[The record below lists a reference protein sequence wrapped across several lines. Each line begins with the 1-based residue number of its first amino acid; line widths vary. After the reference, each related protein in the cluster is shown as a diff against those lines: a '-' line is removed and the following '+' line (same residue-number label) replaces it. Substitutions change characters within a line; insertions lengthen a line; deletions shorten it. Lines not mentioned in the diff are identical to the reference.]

1 MTLPKPEPS
10 PELKKIGHT
19 FQYLNM
25 LLRKESNAR
34 WLWDEKQ
41 LQRKYP
47 LTELYNE
54 LQNEVRKCTGLRE
67 LFKAFREFKQKHFL
81 RIGGRDCL
89 GLAGLEETMS
99 QLSDLAG
106 VCLQAGLDVLG
117 ARPQWWTS
125 EGRGFDLKSNPVAVL
140 GLGKLGGAE
149 LNYVSDIDL
158 VFVGGGHKDKQK
170 GGSGQQ
176 KLLQT
181 LTALL
186 SDQVDGD
193 RVFKVDLRLRP
204 QGKDG
209 DLVPSLEAA
218 VDHYLVR
225 GRAWER
231 QALLKAR
238 TMAGSRELGSTF
250 LQEVRPFVFRRF
262 LDFQSLDELKTMRD
276 RILEQARQQSS
287 LQSFDVKLGQGGI
300 REVEFIVQSFQLIYG
315 GRYRELDEPN
325 TLRCLDRL
333 AGAGLLE
340 EGVKT
345 ELREG
350 YCFLRRIEH
359 WIQLDRNRQQHKLP
373 ASDTD
378 LERLAG
384 FMGFG
389 SDRAA
394 MDRSLREHCRR
405 ISGHFESLFAGKKP
419 VGHAGTVSAEAVDKK
434 TVAGSEVDK
443 RLGSLDPELLRDFS
457 REVADVFVKELDLL
471 SAAGPAGLLQK
482 GRTRTVNVLNRIRTK
497 PGLIRLLNSGPAWLQ
512 GLGKGVVRSPLIADL
527 LANQPGLMEGL
538 PARGFELEFV
548 LWKERADSIL
558 AGCADYEQAVEWIR
572 RLKNERMLALAL
584 AESSGDL
591 KPQQAEFELSRLA
604 DYVLEETCRIVSL
617 EVLGTREVPL
627 AVLALGKLGSFELGY
642 LSDLDLMYVYEPG
655 PAEDQ
660 EKIPATVIK
669 FIQRYMRMLSTP
681 LQEGPG
687 YEVDSRLRPTGNY
700 GPLAVTRRRWEQ
712 YYAQEADIWEVQ
724 SLLRLRNVAGDKAL
738 GRGLARFAR
747 DVCSRPRR
755 PEEVWSR
762 LCHLRQ
768 RMEAE
773 RGKEAGSRVDLKLGV
788 GGMADFEFLI
798 QGHQLI
804 WDRPVHED
812 QPLSTAQSLES
823 PLRALNIGEERL
835 ARLKKIFTAYQAID
849 HSCQIFA
856 RQTGAGL
863 GPETFREVI
872 ALGPGS
878 LDLTWEEL
886 LGMRREVRKV
896 WSRVCEGSEID
907 L

>member
-1 MTLPKPEPS
+1 MTLPKREPS

-25 LLRKESNAR
+25 LLRKESNVH
-34 WLWDEKQ
+34 WLRDENQ

-47 LTELYNE
+47 LTELYNS
-54 LQNEVRKCTGLRE
+54 LQQEVQKCTGLRE
-67 LFKAFREFKQKHFL
+67 LFRVFREFKQKHFL

-106 VCLQAGLDVLG
+106 VCLQAGLSVLG
-117 ARPQWWTS
+117 ARMDWWMS
-125 EGRGFDLKSNPVAVL
+125 EGRGFDPKSNPVAVL

-158 VFVGGGHKDKQK
+158 VFLGGGQK
-170 GGSGQQ
+170 NKKNRGSGRQ
-176 KLLQT
+176 KFMQT
-181 LTALL
+181 LTALI

-238 TMAGSRELGSTF
+238 TIAGSRELGGTF

-340 EGVKT
+340 ETVKT

-350 YCFLRRIEH
+350 YCFLRRMEH
-359 WIQLDRNRQQHKLP
+359 WIQLDTNRQQHKLP
-373 ASDTD
+373 TSSRD

-389 SDRAA
+389 PDKEA

-405 ISGHFESLFAGKKP
+405 ITGHFESLFAGKKP
-419 VGHAGTVSAEAVDKK
+419 VGQAGTASGETVDKK

-443 RLGSLDPELLRDFS
+443 RPGHLDPELLRDFS

-471 SAAGPAGLLQK
+471 SAKGKTGLFEK
-482 GRTRTVNVLNRIRTK
+482 GRTRTVNVLNRIRIK
-497 PGLIRLLNSGPAWLQ
+497 PGLIRLLNSSPAWLPRV
-512 GLGKGVVRSPLIADL
+512 GKGVVRSPLIADL

-538 PARGFELEFV
+538 PAQDFELEFA

-558 AGCADYEQAVEWIR
+558 AGCTDYEQAVEWIR
-572 RLKNERMLALAL
+572 RLKNERMLTLAL

-591 KPQQAEFELSRLA
+591 KPQQAEFELSSLA

-627 AVLALGKLGSFELGY
+627 TVLALGKLGSFELGY
-642 LSDLDLMYVYEPG
+642 LSDLDLMYVYEAGPG
-655 PAEDQ
+655 QDQ
-660 EKIPATVIK
+660 EKIPAKVIK
-669 FIQRYMRMLSTP
+669 FIQRFMRMLSTP

-687 YEVDSRLRPTGNY
+687 YDVDSRLRPTGNY
-700 GPLAVTRRRWEQ
+700 GPLVVTRRRWEL
-712 YYAQEADIWEVQ
+712 YYANEADIWEVQ
-724 SLLRLRNVAGDKAL
+724 SLLRLRSVAGNKSL
-738 GRGLARFAR
+738 GRELVRFAR
-747 DVCSRPRR
+747 DICSRPRR
-755 PEEVWSR
+755 PEEVWGR

-773 RGKEAGSRVDLKLGV
+773 RGKEAGSRVDLKLGF

-804 WDRPVHED
+804 SNRPVHD
-812 QPLSTAQSLES
+812 CQPLPTAEFLDI
-823 PLRALNIGEERL
+823 PLRELKVGPERL
-835 ARLKKIFTAYQAID
+835 ARLKKIFTVYQAID
-849 HSCQIFA
+849 HLCQIFA

-872 ALGPGS
+872 ALGPGIPEV
-878 LDLTWEEL
+878 TWEEL
-886 LGMRREVRKV
+886 LGMRKEVRKV
-896 WSRVCEGSEID
+896 WSGICEGSEID